1 MPEGGLEERL
11 AADRPLRVK
20 LGVDPS
26 RPDLTLGHAVVLRK
40 LRQFQDAGHVAVL
53 IIGDF
58 TARIGDPSGQSE
70 TRPML
75 TEDEIRTN
83 AATYLAQAGHVVDVD
98 AAEIH
103 GNAEWLAEM
112 DMAEVIRLT
121 ATATLAQMLEREDFR
136 DRYQRERP
144 ISVVELLYPL
154 LQGYDSVAVRADVE
168 LGGTDQT
175 FNLLMGREVQRAYG
189 QEPQVVLTLP
199 LLEGTDGVRKMS
211 KSLDNYIGLTEP
223 PDDMFGKLMRIPD
236 GLIAKY
242 LRLTTALDP
251 SEVDDVERGLGDGSV
266 RPERRETQ
274 ARARGRRPVSRAGT
288 PERRPKQRFDLV
300 HRQRE
305 LPDEVPGVSV
315 PADVFGR
322 PDGDA
327 WVVYVPAL
335 LEALGLVGSRSEGR
349 RLQAQGGVRMNGEPV
364 PAEELRVQGPP
375 PGELGGIDLAGRPS
389 EVRAARGR
397 RGRGGF
403 PTRETART
411 AVRALAARLTVRP
424 GLLSYPSGA
433 VPRGCS
439 AL

>member
-1 MPEGGLEERL
+1 MAADALRMLASGAVDLVPEGGLDERL

-58 TARIGDPSGQSE
+58 TARIGDPSGRSE

-83 AATYLAQAGHVVDVD
+83 AATYFAQAGKVIDVD

-136 DRYQRERP
+136 DRYQGERP

-189 QEPQVVLTLP
+189 HDPQVVLTLP

-236 GLIAKY
+236 GLIPKFV
-242 LRLTTALDP
+242 RLSTALDP
-251 SEVDDVERGLGDGSV
+251 SEADDIERGLTDGSV
-266 RPERRETQ
+266 GPNDAKRRL
-274 ARARGRRPVSRAGT
+274 AREVVDLYHGPGSGAAAES
-288 PERRPKQRFDLV
+288 RFDLV

-315 PADVFGR
+315 PADIFR
-322 PDGDA
+322 ADGDA

-335 LEALGLVGSRSEGR
+335 LEVLGLVGSRSEGR
-349 RLQAQGGVRMNGEPV
+349 RLQSQGGVRMNGEPV
-364 PAEELRVQGPP
+364 PGEELRVQGPP
-375 PGELGGIDLAGRPS
+375 PGELAGSIWQVGRRKFARLAGVAGEAGS
-389 EVRAARGR
+389 
-397 RGRGGF
+397 
-403 PTRETART
+403 T
-411 AVRALAARLTVRP
+411 
-424 GLLSYPSGA
+424 
-433 VPRGCS
+433 PR
-439 AL
+439 

>member
-1 MPEGGLEERL
+1 MAADVLRTLASGTVDLVPEGGLEERL
-11 AADRPLRVK
+11 SGGRPLRVK

-75 TEDEIRTN
+75 TEEEIRSN
-83 AATYLAQAGHVVDVD
+83 ATTYLSQAGAVIDVD
-98 AAEIH
+98 TVEIH
-103 GNAEWLAEM
+103 GNAEWLSEM

-121 ATATLAQMLEREDFR
+121 AAATIAQMLEREDFR
-136 DRYQRERP
+136 ERYQHGRP

-189 QEPQVVLTLP
+189 QEPQVVMTLP

-211 KSLDNYIGLTEP
+211 KSLDNYVALTEQ
-223 PDDMFGKLMRIPD
+223 PDEMFGKLMRIPD
-236 GLIAKY
+236 HLIPKY

-251 SEVDDVERGLGDGSV
+251 SEVDAVEQGLGAGIE
-266 RPERRETQ
+266 RPNEAKRRL
-274 ARARGRRPVSRAGT
+274 AREVVDLYHGAGAGVSA
-288 PERRPKQRFDLV
+288 EERFDLV
-300 HRQRE
+300 HRRRE
-305 LPDEVPGVSV
+305 LPEEVPGLSV
-315 PADVFGR
+315 PGSVFGQVE
-322 PDGDA
+322 GDV

-349 RLQAQGGVRMNGEPV
+349 RLQAQGGVRMNGEP
-364 PAEELRVQGPP
+364 AASEEIRIEGTP
-375 PGELGGIDLAGRPS
+375 PGELAGS
-389 EVRAARGR
+389 IWQVGR
-397 RGRGGF
+397 RKF
-403 PTRETART
+403 
-411 AVRALAARLTVRP
+411 ARLDGLEDEGGSSP
-424 GLLSYPSGA
+424 G
-433 VPRGCS
+433 
-439 AL
+439 